1 MTRKVR
7 TALVVDDSRLARL
20 ALSKLLK
27 KREVDV
33 EMVGTGGEALD
44 YLSNA
49 RPDVVFMDYM
59 MPDMDGFEA
68 TRKIHGVLGDDPVPV
83 VMYTSQDSEEDR
95 EKARQL
101 GIAGFLSKPSGEDSL
116 DEILQVLS
124 EKLKERPR
132 QAAVSS
138 APASTESQPK
148 PEPAAA
154 PRAAPGASEPPRR
167 AEERPAPAPAAP
179 RQPTIPWDEI
189 RHVAREAAE
198 ALAGEHAERIARE
211 RVEPLRREV
220 SEAVEESANTARR
233 LAEQSA
239 RSAADSA
246 SREVAERIADRTARM
261 IAQNVAEDVAGRVAR
276 EVGPEAAKRIIENV
290 REEIRERV
298 DETLAGDDFRQRVRD
313 MIMKDFAPELRKS
326 VVEQAK
332 QTAYAAAEE
341 STEALVR
348 ERMEIFRTELRGLT
362 EETVQQRTEQLSGR
376 IRRVGT
382 MLGLLVLVGFA
393 ASVYVALYG
402 LPL

>member
-1 MTRKVR
+1 MTQKVR

-132 QAAVSS
+132 A
-138 APASTESQPK
+138 
-148 PEPAAA
+148 AAA
-154 PRAAPGASEPPRR
+154 PAARPETNQESVTPRASAHAGEGARR
-167 AEERPAPAPAAP
+167 PDERPAPAPAPAAP

-239 RSAADSA
+239 RSAADTA

-276 EVGPEAAKRIIENV
+276 EVGPEAAKRIVDNV
-290 REEIRERV
+290 RDEIRERV
-298 DETLAGDDFRQRVRD
+298 DETLAGDEFRQRVRS
-313 MIMKDFAPELRKS
+313 MIMKDFAPELRNS
-326 VVEQAK
+326 LTEHAK
-332 QTAYAAAEE
+332 KTAYAAAEE
-341 STEALVR
+341 STESLVR
-348 ERMEIFRTELRGLT
+348 ERMEIFRTELKALT
-362 EETVQQRTEQLSGR
+362 EETVQQRTEQLAGR
-376 IRRVGT
+376 IRRAST
-382 MLGLLVLVGFA
+382 TLGLLVLVGFA

-402 LPL
+402 LPI